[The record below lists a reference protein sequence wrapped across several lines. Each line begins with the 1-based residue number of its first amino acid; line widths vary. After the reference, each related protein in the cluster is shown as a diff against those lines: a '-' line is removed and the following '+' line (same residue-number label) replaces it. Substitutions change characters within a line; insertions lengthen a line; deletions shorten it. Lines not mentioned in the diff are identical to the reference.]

1 LLTEYQENGMRL
13 KDYDTTRRMSA
24 TVVSSTRITPD
35 DSETELRHID
45 LALDDI
51 EFAYQVGQSV
61 GVLVPGPHEFGQ
73 KEYMRL
79 YSIAGDSRGDDL
91 KPVISLLVK
100 RAFYVDEFNGER
112 YDGKASNYLCDLKK
126 GDTVTLAGP
135 YNLAFALPEERDA
148 NLLMIG
154 LGTGIAPFRAFV
166 KHIYSELGGWQGKV
180 RLFHG
185 AMRGIELAY
194 MNDQNDDLKYYYDE
208 ETFKAFQALSPR
220 PHFDVPVD
228 MEGAIEQNADEVWSL
243 LQDPK
248 TYVYVAGLKQIR
260 KQLDEALVKI
270 VGSPEEYERH
280 KAMMLDDGR
289 WAELIY

>member
-1 LLTEYQENGMRL
+1 MQL
-13 KDYDTTRRMSA
+13 KDFDTSRRMSA
-24 TVVSSTRITPD
+24 TVVSSTRITPE
-35 DSETELRHID
+35 DSDTELRHID
-45 LALDDI
+45 LAVDDI
-51 EFAYQVGQSV
+51 EFSYEVGQSV

-73 KEYMRL
+73 KEYLRL
-79 YSIAGDSRGDDL
+79 YSIAGGDRGDDF

-100 RAFYVDEFNGER
+100 RAFYVDDFSGQR
-112 YDGKASNYLCDLKK
+112 YEGKASNYLCDLRK
-126 GDTVTLAGP
+126 GDTVTLVGP
-135 YNLAFALPEERDA
+135 YHLAFTLPKERDA

-185 AMRGIELAY
+185 AKRGIELAY

-208 ETFKAFQALSPR
+208 ETFKAFEALSPR

-228 MEGAIEQNADEVWSL
+228 LEGAIAQNAEEVWSL

-248 TYVYVAGLKQIR
+248 TYVYVAGLKPISA
-260 KQLDEALVKI
+260 QLDQALAKI

-280 KAMMLDDGR
+280 KAQMIEEGR

>member
-1 LLTEYQENGMRL
+1 MRL
-13 KDYDTTRRMSA
+13 KDFDTSRRTSA
-24 TVVSSTRITPD
+24 TVVNTTRITPD

-45 LALDDI
+45 LAVDEI

-79 YSIAGDSRGDDL
+79 YSIAGGSRGDDF

-100 RAFYVDEFNGER
+100 RAFYVDDFSGER
-112 YDGKASNYLCDLKK
+112 YEGKASNYLCDLKE

-135 YNLAFALPEERDA
+135 YNLAFALPEERDS

-166 KHIYSELGGWQGKV
+166 KHIYSELGGWQGVV

-185 AMRGIELAY
+185 ANRGIELAY

-208 ETFKAFQALSPR
+208 ETFKAFEALSPR

-228 MEGAIEQNADEVWSL
+228 LEGAIEQNADEVWTL

-260 KQLDEALVKI
+260 TQLDEALTKI

-280 KAMMLDDGR
+280 KAKIVDEGR